1 MTEKPRPDIMKGMNE
16 NDLRENGRVP
26 MLTKRQNMIMTIMNN
41 QKDWIVG
48 KDLAK
53 LLNVSDRT
61 IRNDIAAINEFYA
74 DTMIESNIRKGYRI
88 QGEKVKRFIEET
100 KKEIPETGEE
110 RRWLILKT
118 LVEHNQVNI
127 YQLADQMCISEF
139 SLENDMNKIRKLL
152 DNYQGLKVIRQSNM
166 LQLSGGEREK
176 RHLYEELISYKISGN
191 LWNLNKVAENFMR
204 FDLLKVKEL
213 LKDIFEEFHYQMNEV
228 RIPTLL
234 IHVGVILERNFA
246 CHFLKEDEEQQGK
259 YGREEYEIS
268 RHFFEKIG
276 ARLSLQVREA
286 EICDFAI
293 YLEHGKRKGY
303 CEEEQLQGLA
313 SDLVQHIIVEI
324 REHFDIDFS
333 EDCEFRLGLEV
344 HTVSLLKRH
353 YANVEIDHTCLEEV
367 KRKYPLIFEMG
378 VWVCKIMEEHLNI
391 IISENEISFI
401 ALHLGSAYERANLR
415 RKYRC
420 LLICPHN
427 QTVKDLCIQKIVN
440 RFQDRMEIVGC
451 MSYFEESLIREKNL
465 DLILTTQPV
474 AHALDIETTEISMFF
489 AHTDEAAVFQTL
501 NRLDQIRYRNN
512 FQFFILNLIREEF
525 FTANM
530 AVEEPEKIISDMCDK
545 LYARGY
551 VKENFK
557 EGVLKRERLSPTSFF
572 HGFAIPHNMSH
583 QETIHSA
590 ISTAILKQPVQWGSY
605 KVRFVLLLAITEE
618 NRNFLKIFFDWL
630 DDIVSNP
637 EKFARLLEV
646 QDYQSFVNTLL

>member
-1 MTEKPRPDIMKGMNE
+1 
-16 NDLRENGRVP
+16 
-26 MLTKRQNMIMTIMNN
+26 MLTKRQNMIVTIMNN

-118 LVEHNQVNI
+118 LVEHTQVNI

-605 KVRFVLLLAITEE
+605 EVRFVLLLAITEE

>member
-1 MTEKPRPDIMKGMNE
+1 
-16 NDLRENGRVP
+16 

-344 HTVSLLKRH
+344 YTVSLLKRH

-605 KVRFVLLLAITEE
+605 EVRFVLLLAITEE

>member
-1 MTEKPRPDIMKGMNE
+1 
-16 NDLRENGRVP
+16 

-74 DTMIESNIRKGYRI
+74 DTMIESNIRKGYRV
-88 QGEKVKRFIEET
+88 QGEKVKRFTEET

-166 LQLSGGEREK
+166 LQLSGEEREK

-191 LWNLNKVAENFMR
+191 LWNLNKVAENFMH

-333 EDCEFRLGLEV
+333 EDREFRLGLEV

-440 RFQDRMEIVGC
+440 RFQDRMEIVDC

-501 NRLDQIRYRNN
+501 NRLDQNRYRNN

-605 KVRFVLLLAITEE
+605 EVRFVLLLAITEE

>member
-1 MTEKPRPDIMKGMNE
+1 
-16 NDLRENGRVP
+16 

-88 QGEKVKRFIEET
+88 QGEKVKRFTEET

-166 LQLSGGEREK
+166 LQLSGEEREK

-213 LKDIFEEFHYQMNEV
+213 LKDIFEEFHYQMNEI

-333 EDCEFRLGLEV
+333 EDREFRLGLEV

-440 RFQDRMEIVGC
+440 RFQDRMEIVDC
-451 MSYFEESLIREKNL
+451 MSYFEEALIREKNL

-605 KVRFVLLLAITEE
+605 EVRFVLLLAITEE

>member
-1 MTEKPRPDIMKGMNE
+1 
-16 NDLRENGRVP
+16 

-474 AHALDIETTEISMFF
+474 AHTLDIETTEISMFF

-605 KVRFVLLLAITEE
+605 EVRFVLLLAITEE

>member
-1 MTEKPRPDIMKGMNE
+1 
-16 NDLRENGRVP
+16 

-88 QGEKVKRFIEET
+88 QGEKVKRFTEER

-551 VKENFK
+551 IKENFK

-605 KVRFVLLLAITEE
+605 EVRFVLLLAITEE

>member
-1 MTEKPRPDIMKGMNE
+1 
-16 NDLRENGRVP
+16 

-88 QGEKVKRFIEET
+88 QGEKVKRFTEET

-166 LQLSGGEREK
+166 LQLSGEEREK
-176 RHLYEELISYKISGN
+176 RPLYEELISYKISGN

-333 EDCEFRLGLEV
+333 EDREFRLGLEV

-440 RFQDRMEIVGC
+440 RFQDRMEIVDC
-451 MSYFEESLIREKNL
+451 MSYFEEALIREKNL

-605 KVRFVLLLAITEE
+605 EVRFVLLLAITEE

>member
-1 MTEKPRPDIMKGMNE
+1 
-16 NDLRENGRVP
+16 

-88 QGEKVKRFIEET
+88 QGEKVKRFTEET

-152 DNYQGLKVIRQSNM
+152 DNYQGLKIIRQSNM
-166 LQLSGGEREK
+166 LQLSGEEREK

-333 EDCEFRLGLEV
+333 EDREFRLGLEV

-440 RFQDRMEIVGC
+440 RFQDRMEIVDC

-605 KVRFVLLLAITEE
+605 EVRFVLLLAITEE

-637 EKFARLLEV
+637 EKFARLLEI

>member
-1 MTEKPRPDIMKGMNE
+1 MTEKPRADIMKGMNE

-61 IRNDIAAINEFYA
+61 ICNDIAAINEFYA

-88 QGEKVKRFIEET
+88 QGEKVKRFAEET

-127 YQLADQMCISEF
+127 YKLADQMCISEF

-166 LQLSGGEREK
+166 LQLSGEEREK

-333 EDCEFRLGLEV
+333 EDREFRLGLEV

-440 RFQDRMEIVGC
+440 RFQDRMEIVDC

-530 AVEEPEKIISDMCDK
+530 TVDEPEKIISDMCDK

-605 KVRFVLLLAITEE
+605 EVRFVLLLAITEE

>member
-1 MTEKPRPDIMKGMNE
+1 
-16 NDLRENGRVP
+16 

-88 QGEKVKRFIEET
+88 QGEKVKRFTEET

-440 RFQDRMEIVGC
+440 RFQDRMEIVDC

-605 KVRFVLLLAITEE
+605 EVRFVLLLAITEE

>member
-1 MTEKPRPDIMKGMNE
+1 
-16 NDLRENGRVP
+16 

-451 MSYFEESLIREKNL
+451 MSHFEESLIREKNL

-605 KVRFVLLLAITEE
+605 EVRFVLLLAITEE

>member
-1 MTEKPRPDIMKGMNE
+1 
-16 NDLRENGRVP
+16 

-118 LVEHNQVNI
+118 LVEHTQVNI

-213 LKDIFEEFHYQMNEV
+213 LKDIFEKFHYQMNEV

-605 KVRFVLLLAITEE
+605 EVRFVLLLAITEE

-637 EKFARLLEV
+637 KKFARLLEV

>member
-1 MTEKPRPDIMKGMNE
+1 
-16 NDLRENGRVP
+16 

-605 KVRFVLLLAITEE
+605 EVRFVLLLAITEE

-646 QDYQSFVNTLL
+646 QDYQSFVKTLL

>member
-1 MTEKPRPDIMKGMNE
+1 MTEKPRPDIMEEMNE

-88 QGEKVKRFIEET
+88 QGEKVKRFTEET

-166 LQLSGGEREK
+166 LQLSGEEREK

-333 EDCEFRLGLEV
+333 EDREFRLGLEV

-440 RFQDRMEIVGC
+440 RFQDRMEIVDC

-605 KVRFVLLLAITEE
+605 EVRFVLLLAITEE

>member
-1 MTEKPRPDIMKGMNE
+1 
-16 NDLRENGRVP
+16 

-583 QETIHSA
+583 QETSHSA

-605 KVRFVLLLAITEE
+605 EVRFVLLLAITEE

>member
-1 MTEKPRPDIMKGMNE
+1 MTEKPRPDIMEEMNE

-605 KVRFVLLLAITEE
+605 EVRFVLLLAITEE

>member
-1 MTEKPRPDIMKGMNE
+1 
-16 NDLRENGRVP
+16 

-590 ISTAILKQPVQWGSY
+590 ISTAILKQPVKWGSY
-605 KVRFVLLLAITEE
+605 EVRFVLLLAITEE

>member
-1 MTEKPRPDIMKGMNE
+1 
-16 NDLRENGRVP
+16 

-88 QGEKVKRFIEET
+88 QGEKVKRFTEET

-166 LQLSGGEREK
+166 LQLSGEEREK

-333 EDCEFRLGLEV
+333 EDREFRLGLEV

-440 RFQDRMEIVGC
+440 RFQDRMEIVDC

-557 EGVLKRERLSPTSFF
+557 EGVLKRERLSSTSFF

-605 KVRFVLLLAITEE
+605 EVRFVLLLAITEE

>member
-1 MTEKPRPDIMKGMNE
+1 
-16 NDLRENGRVP
+16 

-88 QGEKVKRFIEET
+88 QREKVKRFIEET

-605 KVRFVLLLAITEE
+605 EVRFVLLLAITEE
-618 NRNFLKIFFDWL
+618 NRNFLKIFLDWL

>member
-1 MTEKPRPDIMKGMNE
+1 
-16 NDLRENGRVP
+16 
-26 MLTKRQNMIMTIMNN
+26 MNN

-88 QGEKVKRFIEET
+88 QGEKVKRFTEER

-605 KVRFVLLLAITEE
+605 EVRFVLLLAITEE

>member
-1 MTEKPRPDIMKGMNE
+1 
-16 NDLRENGRVP
+16 

-213 LKDIFEEFHYQMNEV
+213 LKDIFEEFHYQMNEG

-605 KVRFVLLLAITEE
+605 EVRFVLLLAITEE

>member
-1 MTEKPRPDIMKGMNE
+1 
-16 NDLRENGRVP
+16 
-26 MLTKRQNMIMTIMNN
+26 
-41 QKDWIVG
+41 
-48 KDLAK
+48 
-53 LLNVSDRT
+53 
-61 IRNDIAAINEFYA
+61 
-74 DTMIESNIRKGYRI
+74 MIESNIRKGYRI

-605 KVRFVLLLAITEE
+605 EVRFVLLLAITEE

>member
-1 MTEKPRPDIMKGMNE
+1 MTEKPRADIMKGMNE

-88 QGEKVKRFIEET
+88 QGEKVKRFAEET

-127 YQLADQMCISEF
+127 YKLADQMCISEF

-166 LQLSGGEREK
+166 LQLSGEEREK

-333 EDCEFRLGLEV
+333 EDREFRLGLEV

-440 RFQDRMEIVGC
+440 RFQDRMEIVDC

-530 AVEEPEKIISDMCDK
+530 TVDEPEKIISDMCDK

-605 KVRFVLLLAITEE
+605 EVRFVLLLAITEE

>member
-1 MTEKPRPDIMKGMNE
+1 
-16 NDLRENGRVP
+16 

-88 QGEKVKRFIEET
+88 QGEKVKRFIEGT

-139 SLENDMNKIRKLL
+139 SLENDTNKIRKLL

-353 YANVEIDHTCLEEV
+353 YANIEIDHTCLEEV

-605 KVRFVLLLAITEE
+605 EVRFVLLLAITEE

>member
-1 MTEKPRPDIMKGMNE
+1 
-16 NDLRENGRVP
+16 
-26 MLTKRQNMIMTIMNN
+26 
-41 QKDWIVG
+41 
-48 KDLAK
+48 
-53 LLNVSDRT
+53 
-61 IRNDIAAINEFYA
+61 
-74 DTMIESNIRKGYRI
+74 MIESNIRKGYRI

-152 DNYQGLKVIRQSNM
+152 DNYQGLKIIRQSNM

-605 KVRFVLLLAITEE
+605 EVRFVLLLAITEE

>member
-1 MTEKPRPDIMKGMNE
+1 
-16 NDLRENGRVP
+16 

-333 EDCEFRLGLEV
+333 EDCEFRLGLE

-605 KVRFVLLLAITEE
+605 EVRFVLLLAITEE

>member
-1 MTEKPRPDIMKGMNE
+1 
-16 NDLRENGRVP
+16 

-213 LKDIFEEFHYQMNEV
+213 LKDIFEKFHYQMNEV

-415 RKYRC
+415 RKYRG

-605 KVRFVLLLAITEE
+605 EVRFVLLLAITEE

>member
-1 MTEKPRPDIMKGMNE
+1 
-16 NDLRENGRVP
+16 

-246 CHFLKEDEEQQGK
+246 CYFLKEDEEQQGK

-605 KVRFVLLLAITEE
+605 EVRFVLLLAITEE

>member
-1 MTEKPRPDIMKGMNE
+1 
-16 NDLRENGRVP
+16 

-391 IISENEISFI
+391 TISENEISFI

-605 KVRFVLLLAITEE
+605 EVRFVLLLAITEE

>member
-1 MTEKPRPDIMKGMNE
+1 
-16 NDLRENGRVP
+16 

-605 KVRFVLLLAITEE
+605 EVRFVLLLAITEE

-646 QDYQSFVNTLL
+646 HDYQSFVNTLL

>member
-1 MTEKPRPDIMKGMNE
+1 
-16 NDLRENGRVP
+16 

-88 QGEKVKRFIEET
+88 QGEKVKRFTEET

-166 LQLSGGEREK
+166 LQLSGEEREK

-246 CHFLKEDEEQQGK
+246 SHFLKEDEEQQGK

-333 EDCEFRLGLEV
+333 EDREFRLGLEV

-440 RFQDRMEIVGC
+440 RFQDRMEIVDC

-501 NRLDQIRYRNN
+501 NRLDQNRYRNN

-605 KVRFVLLLAITEE
+605 EVRFVLLLAITEE

>member
-1 MTEKPRPDIMKGMNE
+1 
-16 NDLRENGRVP
+16 

-440 RFQDRMEIVGC
+440 RSQDRMEIVGC

-605 KVRFVLLLAITEE
+605 EVRFVLLLAITEE

>member
-1 MTEKPRPDIMKGMNE
+1 MKGMNE

-605 KVRFVLLLAITEE
+605 EVRFVLLLAITEE

>member
-1 MTEKPRPDIMKGMNE
+1 
-16 NDLRENGRVP
+16 

-88 QGEKVKRFIEET
+88 QGEKVKRFTEET

-166 LQLSGGEREK
+166 LQLSGEEREK

-440 RFQDRMEIVGC
+440 RFQDRMEIVDC

-605 KVRFVLLLAITEE
+605 EVRFVLLLAITEE

>member
-1 MTEKPRPDIMKGMNE
+1 
-16 NDLRENGRVP
+16 

-88 QGEKVKRFIEET
+88 QGEKVKRFTEET

-166 LQLSGGEREK
+166 LQLSGEEREK

-246 CHFLKEDEEQQGK
+246 SHFLKEDEEQQGK

-333 EDCEFRLGLEV
+333 EDREFRLGLEV

-440 RFQDRMEIVGC
+440 RFQDRMEIVDC

-530 AVEEPEKIISDMCDK
+530 AVDEPEKIISDMCDK

-605 KVRFVLLLAITEE
+605 EVRFVLLLAITEE

>member
-1 MTEKPRPDIMKGMNE
+1 
-16 NDLRENGRVP
+16 

-324 REHFDIDFS
+324 REYFDIDFS

-353 YANVEIDHTCLEEV
+353 YANIEIDHTCLEEV

-605 KVRFVLLLAITEE
+605 EVRFVLLLAITEE

>member
-1 MTEKPRPDIMKGMNE
+1 
-16 NDLRENGRVP
+16 

-605 KVRFVLLLAITEE
+605 EVRFVLLLAITEE
-618 NRNFLKIFFDWL
+618 NRNYLKIFFDWL

>member
-1 MTEKPRPDIMKGMNE
+1 
-16 NDLRENGRVP
+16 

-127 YQLADQMCISEF
+127 YQLAEQMCISEF

-605 KVRFVLLLAITEE
+605 EVRFVLLLAITEE

>member
-1 MTEKPRPDIMKGMNE
+1 
-16 NDLRENGRVP
+16 

-88 QGEKVKRFIEET
+88 QGEKVKRFTEET

-166 LQLSGGEREK
+166 LQLSGEEREK

-191 LWNLNKVAENFMR
+191 LWNLNKVAENFMH

-333 EDCEFRLGLEV
+333 EDREFRLGLEV

-440 RFQDRMEIVGC
+440 RFQDRMEIVDC

-501 NRLDQIRYRNN
+501 NRLDQNRYRNN

-605 KVRFVLLLAITEE
+605 EVRFVLLLAITEE

>member
-1 MTEKPRPDIMKGMNE
+1 
-16 NDLRENGRVP
+16 
-26 MLTKRQNMIMTIMNN
+26 MLTKRQKMIMTIMNN

-88 QGEKVKRFIEET
+88 QGEKVKRFTEET

-166 LQLSGGEREK
+166 LQLSGEEREK

-333 EDCEFRLGLEV
+333 EDREFRLGLEV

-440 RFQDRMEIVGC
+440 RFQDRMEIVDC

-557 EGVLKRERLSPTSFF
+557 EGVLKRERLSSTSFF

-605 KVRFVLLLAITEE
+605 EVRFVLLLAITEE

-630 DDIVSNP
+630 DDIISNP